1 MSDRVRI
8 IKHEVVPSR
17 GRFEVKIP
25 GQPSQFFYW
34 DDLPSRRL
42 SLRML
47 DRATAMDRARSVAR
61 DAEERLLQAR
71 SVPARQ

>member
-1 MSDRVRI
+1 MSDRVRVI
-8 IKHEVVPSR
+8 QHGVVPGR

-25 GQPSQFFYW
+25 GQPSRFFYF

-42 SLRML
+42 SLRTL

-61 DAEERLLQAR
+61 DAEER
-71 SVPARQ
+71 